1 MITFRFTWTWWH
13 LYAFKGVRYW
23 VHIEFKNTEKKIVAT
38 ESEGVRN
45 SICCHVHQVK
55 MKVAGV
61 ILWSRVGIFMLLNTL
76 KGFST
81 TPTTSAHTFPKIRI
95 FLNFQS
101 CFPGPL
107 WISGVGKILV
117 ETFYL
122 LIAENLLVYV
132 RTYFGEICFSFN
144 ERSCE
149 CVCVCVHVRKFTH
162 AWTLRA
168 CQTHCWKIP
177 LQFSLSKLAEN
188 FQISGPPTSPR
199 RRKLS
204 THVSGTFKRI

>member
-1 MITFRFTWTWWH
+1 MLLRGFATGFISS
-13 LYAFKGVRYW
+13 LK
-23 VHIEFKNTEKKIVAT
+23 IPKKIVAT

-81 TPTTSAHTFPKIRI
+81 TPTTSAHTVPKIRI

-132 RTYFGEICFSFN
+132 RTHFGEICFSFN

-149 CVCVCVHVRKFTH
+149 CVCVCVC
-162 AWTLRA
+162 A
-168 CQTHCWKIP
+168 CAEVHTRLNTQ
-177 LQFSLSKLAEN
+177 SLSNALLENPLAVFPFEVGWKFSN
-188 FQISGPPTSPR
+188 FRPTHFTAP
-199 RRKLS
+199 KEIVYACFW
-204 THVSGTFKRI
+204 HF